1 MIDLVVYLVP
11 PYQQGSSSTGS
22 VSVGMQK
29 IWVFIVTEG
38 VVQGTNVIKWYNGCF
53 SEHASDE
60 GIK

>member
-1 MIDLVVYLVP
+1 MP
-11 PYQQGSSSTGS
+11 PYQQGSSGTGS

-38 VVQGTNVIKWYNGCF
+38 VVQGMNVIKWYNRCF